1 MAGCFSVL
9 VAMRSRKGAAASGDV
24 TVSILFGAALLLILL
39 NVVGAALIAG
49 MGMAYVGMVKAAL
62 LLTAAFAVVAMVFGL
77 LRGIRSG
84 RAIGTRSA

>member
-1 MAGCFSVL
+1 
-9 VAMRSRKGAAASGDV
+9 
-24 TVSILFGAALLLILL
+24 
-39 NVVGAALIAG
+39 
-49 MGMAYVGMVKAAL
+49 MVKAAL